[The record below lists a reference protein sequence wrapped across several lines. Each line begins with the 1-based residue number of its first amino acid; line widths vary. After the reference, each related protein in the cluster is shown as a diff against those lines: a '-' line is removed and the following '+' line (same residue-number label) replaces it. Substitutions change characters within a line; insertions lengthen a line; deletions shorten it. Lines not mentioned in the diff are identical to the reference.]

1 MNRRVISEVSRVKE
15 LMGVINENIESV
27 LEGGK
32 ILRKGNR
39 GPDVEKLQKLL
50 IEMGYDLGDFGPNK
64 DGVDGAF
71 GGTVDKIVREFQNDN
86 GLKVDG
92 KVGKDTLSK
101 MITVGQSKIPNFFD
115 FLGDIG
121 LNIDTIGG
129 LGAAVGIGLEKLMG
143 GTDESKNHFVLYFAF
158 PGYQPRFDEGNEDGW
173 IESAFKW
180 IRSKAEEFDFDV
192 ESTFIGEQGTYGKMG
207 HAGVALV
214 NSQGKINI
222 FEFGRYDREKS
233 SKGIGVVKKSSLSG
247 AKIKDGKITNLDSVC
262 SAIKNKSAGAAKQ
275 YDMDLV
281 SIPITKE
288 GYSKGIS
295 YAKSSTDKP
304 YEILDFDSGDK
315 DANCATFGLEVVR
328 LSSGQGQSYCL
339 PNPGAGIRIAK
350 MYSGT
355 QTSSC

>member
-1 MNRRVISEVSRVKE
+1 MNRRVISEVSRLKE
-15 LMGVINENIESV
+15 LMGVISENIDSV

-39 GPDVEKLQKLL
+39 GPDVEKLQMLL

-71 GGTVDKIVREFQNDN
+71 GGAVDKIVREFQNDN

-92 KVGKDTLSK
+92 KVGKNTLSK
-101 MITVGQSKIPNFFD
+101 MISVGQSKIPNFFD
-115 FLGDIG
+115 FLSNIG
-121 LNIDTIGG
+121 LNIDTIAG
-129 LGAAVGIGLEKLMG
+129 LKTGLEKLMG
-143 GTDESKNHFVLYFAF
+143 GTDESKDHFVIYFAF

-180 IRSKAEEFDFDV
+180 IRSKAKEFDFNV
-192 ESTFIGEQGTYGKMG
+192 ESTFIGEKGTYGKMG

-262 SAIKNKSAGAAKQ
+262 SGIKNKAAGAAKQ

-339 PNPGAGIRIAK
+339 PNPNAGIKIAK